1 MLSFRSS
8 LAGGVGVT
16 FYRFA
21 HRLVRAILG
30 YGWGITVHGA
40 EHIPA
45 RGAAILAVNHVSL
58 LDPFLV
64 GVTLQRP
71 VWFMAKEE
79 MFRHRAL
86 AALMRRLQAYPVR
99 RDRPELSTVKRTL
112 ELLRRGEVVMMFPE
126 GTRGDGIAPGPV
138 RPGVSLLAARAGAPV
153 IPVFHAG
160 MERVLPRGARWPRR
174 HPLMVRFGTPLRPP
188 PAVLTSAAAASAFG
202 EQLRIQWDL
211 LRAAT
216 GGGEQ
221 QRIRRGR
228 QARRRRQER
237 RDDLYDR

>member
-1 MLSFRSS
+1 M
-8 LAGGVGVT
+8 T
-16 FYRFA
+16 FYHFA
-21 HRLVRAILG
+21 RGLVRGILRS
-30 YGWGITVHGA
+30 GWGITVHGA
-40 EHIPA
+40 EHIPV

-79 MFRHRAL
+79 LFRRPAL
-86 AALMRRLQAYPVR
+86 AALMRRLNAYPVR
-99 RDRPELSTVKRTL
+99 RDRPELSSVKRTL

-126 GTRGDGIAPGPV
+126 GTRGDGIAPGPL
-138 RPGVSLLAARAGAPV
+138 RPGVSLLAARAGASV
-153 IPVFHAG
+153 VPVFHAG

-174 HPLMVRFGTPLRPP
+174 HPLRVCFGTPLRPP
-188 PAVLTSAAAASAFG
+188 AAVLTSAAAASAFG

-228 QARRRRQER
+228 KARRRHQER
-237 RDDLYDR
+237 RVDLYDR